1 MFILVAGSTWYD
13 RAQNSLPRIAE
24 FLTALLAAVA
34 LAGLIRSIY
43 RRTLGRRRDRYDRL
57 HRLGT
62 NAQLSFFDAVLGEPA
77 AMRRTIEGWVTR
89 YDDEG
94 QPYREPKDYIECVWI
109 DRDYY
114 VQAVADTDETI
125 HAYSVTVRRKRFKP
139 RFRPPGGTGVERRWP
154 LRRLLGEY
162 RFQPNK
168 EIVLGRTRFAELG
181 RPGSSACWVG
191 AHNLHYFESYY
202 LGNPGHY
209 QTFVYG
215 VNDAG
220 AWAWDLP
227 LGGDFY
233 MHNFSWGFG
242 SGEDADYDSME
253 RWQTFRR
260 GARINTYT
268 VLSPELAL
276 IDYPFA
282 GDPPNDYPTIFG
294 PNSGRVRTLTR
305 DG

>member
-1 MFILVAGSTWYD
+1 MSRVGAGKPWYD
-13 RAQNSLPRIAE
+13 HATGSLPRVGE

-34 LAGLIRSIY
+34 LASLIRSIY
-43 RRTLGRRRDRYDRL
+43 RRTLGRRRDRYARL
-57 HRLGT
+57 QRLGT
-62 NAQLSFFDAVLGEPA
+62 NAQLSFFDSVLGEPA
-77 AMRRTIEGWVTR
+77 AMRRTVEGFVTR
-89 YDDEG
+89 YNDDG
-94 QPYREPKDYIECVWI
+94 RPSRETKDYIECVWI

-114 VQAVADTDETI
+114 VQAVADSDETI
-125 HAYSVTVRRKRFKP
+125 HAYSVTTRRKGFRP
-139 RFRPPGGTGVERRWP
+139 RFRPPGGTAVERHWP
-154 LRRLLGEY
+154 LRRLLGDY
-162 RFQPNK
+162 KFQPNK
-168 EIVLGRTRFAELG
+168 ETVLGRTKFAELG
-181 RPGSSACWVG
+181 NPGSSACWVG

-227 LGGDFY
+227 LGDDFY

-242 SGEDADYDSME
+242 ADDPDFETMD
-253 RWQTFRR
+253 RWQPFRR
-260 GARINTYT
+260 SARINTYT

-276 IDYPFA
+276 NDYPFA

-294 PNSGRVRTLTR
+294 ANSGRVRTLTR